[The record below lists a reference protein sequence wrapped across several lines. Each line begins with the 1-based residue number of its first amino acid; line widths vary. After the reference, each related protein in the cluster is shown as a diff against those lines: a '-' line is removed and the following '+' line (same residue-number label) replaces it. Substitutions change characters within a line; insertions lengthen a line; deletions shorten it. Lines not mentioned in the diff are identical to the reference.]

1 MKKAKGRITAL
12 FEFNQSG
19 DLKAFFLNAENEQD
33 QKVLQRGLSDLLR
46 PGKMGLVRRLFTMV
60 TSGK

>member
-19 DLKAFFLNAENEQD
+19 DLKAFFLNAENEND
-33 QKVLQRGLSDLLR
+33 EAILLSGLSNLLR
-46 PGKMGLVRRLFTMV
+46 PGKVGLVRRLFTMV

>member
-1 MKKAKGRITAL
+1 MEKGKGRITAL

-19 DLKAFFLNAENEQD
+19 DLKAFFLNAENEND
-33 QKVLQRGLSDLLR
+33 EAILLSGLSNLLR
-46 PGKMGLVRRLFTMV
+46 PEKMGLVRRLFTMV

>member
-19 DLKAFFLNAENEQD
+19 DLKAFFLNAENEND
-33 QKVLQRGLSDLLR
+33 EAILLSGLSNLLR
-46 PGKMGLVRRLFTMV
+46 PEKMGLVRRLFTMV